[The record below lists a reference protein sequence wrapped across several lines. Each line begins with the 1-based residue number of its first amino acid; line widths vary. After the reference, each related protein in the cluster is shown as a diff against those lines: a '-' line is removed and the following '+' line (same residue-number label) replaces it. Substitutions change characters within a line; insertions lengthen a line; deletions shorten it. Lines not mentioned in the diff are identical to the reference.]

1 MRKRRGWHGCSW
13 GCLMFLRKSLADS
26 PRAAG
31 AGGPLRRIAPASLK
45 NYPSRGSAVLLQHRC
60 NRVAADQF
68 LARYIAR
75 QFAKTEDKT
84 PFLADG
90 TSTVSAKRMP
100 PKKCPVDYYTPAVFS
115 QNRLPTSRSNGWK
128 TIRRFWRTG
137 HRPFPPS
144 ECPQKSALSITI
156 HLPFFPKIGFPLRA
170 QMVGGQFV
178 HSGMSNRV
186 LLGFRA
192 VRLDTPFCTDCQF
205 SATSH
210 PLLPCHGGAS
220 C

>member
-1 MRKRRGWHGCSW
+1 
-13 GCLMFLRKSLADS
+13 MFLRKSLADS

-100 PKKCPVDYYTPAVFS
+100 PKKCPVDFYTPAVFA
-115 QNRLPTSRSNGWK
+115 QNRLPTSRSNGWR
-128 TIRRFWRTG
+128 TICAFG
-137 HRPFPPS
+137 HVQPCFIGLS
-144 ECPQKSALSITI
+144 CGSLGHAVLHGLSIQRNFTPPATVPRRSVM
-156 HLPFFPKIGFPLRA
+156 LSKPLIF
-170 QMVGGQFV
+170 G
-178 HSGMSNRV
+178 
-186 LLGFRA
+186 
-192 VRLDTPFCTDCQF
+192 
-205 SATSH
+205 
-210 PLLPCHGGAS
+210 
-220 C
+220 